1 MDEEQAMEFRTIPH
15 TGLKVSRLIAGCMGL
30 GGGWEKDAILGAP
43 HAVRAEAFLSKALDL
58 GINFFDHA
66 DIYAWGKAEEIFG
79 RALAL
84 HPGLREKIVIQSK
97 RGIRWADAPRGA
109 PHRFDFSREHI
120 LEAVEGS
127 LRRLHTDYLDILL
140 LHRPDVLWE
149 GEEIV
154 EAFAAL
160 KAAGKVRYF
169 GVSNQNRAM
178 MEYLQHFLPDPLV
191 ANQLQMSLLHHD
203 FAEVGVSFNQDT
215 PDYPQGWEGVLE
227 YCALKGVSLQ
237 AWSPLDKGLL
247 ATEDFSGLSPLQRK
261 TAETVG
267 EMALEKGVPPEA
279 IALAWLLRH
288 PAGIAPVLGTSRPE
302 RMAACAKA
310 MDVTMTREEWYR
322 LFVAARGRPMP

>member
-1 MDEEQAMEFRTIPH
+1 MEFRTIPH
-15 TGLKVSRLIAGCMGL
+15 TELRVSRLIAGCMGL
-30 GGGWEKDAILGAP
+30 GGGWEKDAILGES
-43 HAVRAEAFLSKALDL
+43 HALQAEAFLSRALEL

-79 RALAL
+79 RTLAL

-97 RGIRWADAPRGA
+97 CGIRWADEARGA

-149 GEEIV
+149 GEEIA
-154 EAFAAL
+154 EAFATL

-203 FAEVGVSFNQDT
+203 FAETGVSFNQDT

-227 YCALKGVSLQ
+227 YCLLNGVSLQ
-237 AWSPLDKGLL
+237 AWSPLDRGAL
-247 ATEDFSGLSPLQRK
+247 AAEDLGGLSPSQRK
-261 TAETVG
+261 TAEVLRA
-267 EMALEKGVPPEA
+267 MAAEKRVSTEA

-302 RMAACAKA
+302 RLAACAKA
-310 MDVTMTREEWYR
+310 TDVAMTREEWYR

>member
-1 MDEEQAMEFRTIPH
+1 MEFRTIPH

-97 RGIRWADAPRGA
+97 CGIRWADEPRGA